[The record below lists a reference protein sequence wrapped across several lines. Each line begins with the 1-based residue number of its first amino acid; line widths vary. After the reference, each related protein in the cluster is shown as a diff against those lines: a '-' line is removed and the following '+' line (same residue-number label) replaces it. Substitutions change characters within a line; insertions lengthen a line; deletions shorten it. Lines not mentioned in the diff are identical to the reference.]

1 MIPSLTGKPV
11 IRRLNPGEAALY
23 RALRL
28 EALAESPDAFATTYE
43 AAVARDE
50 ESWIQQADGSASGPD
65 RAIFVAIAQ
74 QPAGLA
80 AIYRDAGDTT
90 VGELIQMWIAPEHR
104 GTTLAGDLLG
114 ALLDWAVRQGFEK
127 IRAEVTPGNQRA
139 LGFYQK
145 CGFRLLD
152 SDSANE
158 VLAIDLVARI

>member
-1 MIPSLTGKPV
+1 MPV

-23 RALRL
+23 RELRL
-28 EALAESPDAFATTYE
+28 EALKESPAAFSTTYE
-43 AAVARDE
+43 AALARDDD
-50 ESWIQQADGSASGPD
+50 SWIQQADGSARGPD
-65 RAIFVAIAQ
+65 RATFVVIAG

-104 GTTLAGDLLG
+104 SGSLASELLG
-114 ALLDWAVRQGFEK
+114 ALLDWAARQGFVK

-139 LGFYQK
+139 LRFYQK

-158 VLAIDLVARI
+158 VLAIDLVPRI